1 MTHLVNE
8 KEAARIL
15 GLSRQTLANWRCT
28 RKGPAYHK
36 LSNRVLYSPEDLE
49 NFRESRRVN
58 PEAAAGQ

>member
-1 MTHLVNE
+1 MTQLLSE

-36 LSNRVLYSPEDLE
+36 LSNRVLYSLEDLE
-49 NFRESRRVN
+49 AFRVSRRVN
-58 PEAAAGQ
+58 PEGAAE